1 MEDWANELSETVDN
15 YIIAEDREYIIED
28 REVDSRI
35 EGEKKEE
42 DEISNKEKE
51 KLLRSLVENK
61 LFY

>member
-1 MEDWANELSETVDN
+1 MDN